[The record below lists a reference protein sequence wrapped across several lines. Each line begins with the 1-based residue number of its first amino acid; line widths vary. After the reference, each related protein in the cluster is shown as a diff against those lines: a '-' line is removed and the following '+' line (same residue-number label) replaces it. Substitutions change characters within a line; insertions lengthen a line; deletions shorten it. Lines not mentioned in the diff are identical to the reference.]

1 MNDWTQLFLLIPLAI
16 VGWSVGTFTMRF
28 LFWLS
33 ESSWA
38 AQQERFRLHQC
49 RLAHLERVRKG
60 IVESREPYTLDE
72 LDRMIQPYRPPQ
84 DPSRQR

>member
-1 MNDWTQLFLLIPLAI
+1 MNDWTQYLLLLPIFIIAWNI
-16 VGWSVGTFTMRF
+16 GAFGMRF
-28 LFWLS
+28 LFRLS

-49 RLAHLERVRKG
+49 RLAHQERVRQG
-60 IVESREPYTLDE
+60 IVESREPYTLEE
-72 LDRMIQPYRPPQ
+72 LDRMIQPFRPSQ